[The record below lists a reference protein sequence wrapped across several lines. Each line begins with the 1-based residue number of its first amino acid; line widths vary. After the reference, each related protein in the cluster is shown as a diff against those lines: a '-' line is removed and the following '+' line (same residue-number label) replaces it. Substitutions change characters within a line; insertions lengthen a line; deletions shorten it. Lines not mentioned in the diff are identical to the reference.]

1 MKVNICGLTDMTIAF
16 SVLGLILRGK
26 IKATN
31 IEIKNDEQMRELIGM
46 KNAKLI
52 SIEDITP
59 MAANPAIESL
69 EAIKIVLEDF
79 SLIDDELIDEAEK
92 TANIDL
98 KENIEEKGLPEL
110 MPEISSL
117 PDLKNAPKFENNKKD
132 TNSKKIIKKIT
143 KRESSETVDEASS
156 DDGEVVIMTE
166 GGARKG
172 KGRRAIVKDAPES
185 DSTKASIDALKKL
198 EDEEAESIQDNVVN
212 ESSLPLEERM
222 GSKATVAFGRKN
234 AESIEMKNSIL
245 PEAEQIGKVETSK
258 DLNSFILL
266 EDNDYK
272 QKEQIRIKNAFIDSE
287 NSNDNEDDNLIEH

>member
-52 SIEDITP
+52 TIEDITP
-59 MAANPAIESL
+59 VDVKPAIESL
-69 EAIKIVLEDF
+69 EAIKIVLED
-79 SLIDDELIDEAEK
+79 INEEEDDEMG
-92 TANIDL
+92 NVDL
-98 KENIEEKGLPEL
+98 KEDIEGKGLSEIML
-110 MPEISSL
+110 EISSL
-117 PDLKNAPKFENNKKD
+117 PDVKNAPKIENNKKEA
-132 TNSKKIIKKIT
+132 NSKKIIKKIT
-143 KRESSETVDEASS
+143 KKESSESVDEANS
-156 DDGEVVIMTE
+156 DEGEVVIMTE

-172 KGRRAIVKDAPES
+172 KGRRTIVKDAPES

-198 EDEEAESIQDNVVN
+198 EDEENDSMQDNSPVN

-245 PEAEQIGKVETSK
+245 PEAEQIGKVKNGK
-258 DLNSFILL
+258 DLNSFILI
-266 EDNDYK
+266 EDDDYT
-272 QKEQIRIKNAFIDSE
+272 QKEQVRIKNAFIDSE
-287 NSNDNEDDNLIEH
+287 NANDNEDDNLIEH